1 MNMPLTITTVM
12 RHAEMYHGE
21 REVVSATSEQD
32 VQRASYSDVFRRARR
47 LFNALQTLGCSPGD
61 RIATLAWN
69 HQQHLE
75 LYYGVICGGYV
86 LHTINPRLFE
96 DQIAVGDVVS
106 VGGYT
111 GVVQGLTVRTI
122 SLRDLHGRVHVVP
135 FGAVTDVTNFTKEF
149 SYAVIDAGIA
159 YRENTDDVTQLL
171 EEIGAELREDPDFA
185 DDLPEPLEV
194 LGVQELADSAVVV
207 RVRLKTS
214 PGRQWAVSRE
224 FNRRMKRKFDD
235 HGIEIP
241 FPHQTIYFGEDKD
254 AQAPPLRVS
263 RHRGDHAKP
272 SSGIVPEPSQRRA
285 ADVPDGSND

>member
-1 MNMPLTITTVM
+1 M
-12 RHAEMYHGE
+12 
-21 REVVSATSEQD
+21 
-32 VQRASYSDVFRRARR
+32 
-47 LFNALQTLGCSPGD
+47 
-61 RIATLAWN
+61 
-69 HQQHLE
+69 
-75 LYYGVICGGYV
+75 
-86 LHTINPRLFE
+86 
-96 DQIAVGDVVS
+96 
-106 VGGYT
+106 
-111 GVVQGLTVRTI
+111 
-122 SLRDLHGRVHVVP
+122 P

-149 SYAVIDAGIA
+149 SYAVIDAGVA
-159 YRENTDDVTQLL
+159 YRENTDHVTQLL
-171 EEIGAELREDPDFA
+171 KEIGAELREDPDFA

-263 RHRGDHAKP
+263 RHRGDYAKP
-272 SSGIVPEPSQRRA
+272 SSGIVPELSQRRA
-285 ADVPDGSND
+285 ADVLDGSND